1 MARRTRKTR
10 RKAANRLAVAAMAL
24 VGGAGLAIVT
34 FDAWPSEAA
43 AAPSTDWTLQLQI
56 RDALSDVPA
65 LAKLNIAVRING
77 GIVTLQGPVPTHA
90 VGNQAVGLVKKIAG
104 VTDVRNE
111 LYIPGPDDRMA
122 LSMPRPV
129 TVQRPPHR
137 EDPPALPKSTAP
149 LAPAQTVSLSLAERV
164 EHLRQRDRRFNDI
177 RIEVKDGRVI
187 LRGQVARSQDAWD
200 FADQV
205 GRLPGVTGVVQ
216 AISSR

>member
-1 MARRTRKTR
+1 MGARMARRTRKTR
-10 RKAANRLAVAAMAL
+10 RKSANRLAVAAMAV

-34 FDAWPSEAA
+34 FDSCPAVASAA
-43 AAPSTDWTLQLQI
+43 QSADWTLQLQI

-65 LAKLNIAVRING
+65 LAKLNLAVRING
-77 GIVTLQGPVPTHA
+77 GIVTLQGPVPTHSIGIQ
-90 VGNQAVGLVKKIAG
+90 VVGLVKKIAG
-104 VTDVRNE
+104 VTEVRNE
-111 LYIPGPDDRMA
+111 LYTPGPDDRLA

-149 LAPAQTVSLSLAERV
+149 MAPAQTVSLSLAERV
-164 EHLRQRDRRFNDI
+164 EQLRQRDRRFSDI
-177 RIEVKDGRVI
+177 RIEVKDSRVI

-205 GRLPGVTGVVQ
+205 GRLPGVTSV
-216 AISSR
+216 